1 MSQYAADRRDATDPI
16 SGIMLGGWD
25 TLYEVGLGIMA
36 GTIELGRQATPLLA
50 RSESSQRSHL
60 QPFAF
65 KTKSRAPQIAVEVA
79 IEAGKGLGRSV
90 TASLKTPVIMLN
102 GITRG
107 FHNLPKAYGEEVRE
121 YENVT
126 GIKSGLLV
134 SAKVRPEHT

>member
-1 MSQYAADRRDATDPI
+1 VSQYAADRRDATDPI

-36 GTIELGRQATPLLA
+36 GTIELGRQATPLLT
-50 RSESSQRSHL
+50 RSESAQRSHF

-65 KTKSRAPQIAVEVA
+65 KTNSRAPQIAVEVA

-90 TASLKTPVIMLN
+90 TASLKTPVVMLN
-102 GITRG
+102 GLTRG

-126 GIKSGLLV
+126 GLESGLLV
-134 SAKVRPEHT
+134 SAKVRQELA